1 MSIWAY
7 FNGLFDKKTDG
18 GAVIHADKSAI
29 KSDITWDQK
38 LVHEFQ
44 I

>member
-1 MSIWAY
+1 MVSI
-7 FNGLFDKKTDG
+7 FDKKTDG

-29 KSDITWDQK
+29 KNDITWGQK
-38 LVHEFQ
+38 LVDEFQ